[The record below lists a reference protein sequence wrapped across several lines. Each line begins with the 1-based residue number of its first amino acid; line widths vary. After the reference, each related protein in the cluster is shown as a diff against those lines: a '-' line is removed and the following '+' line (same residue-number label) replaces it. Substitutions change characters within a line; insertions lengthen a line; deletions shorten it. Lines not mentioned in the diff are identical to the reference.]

1 MIMKRVAKPLHT
13 CTLSEL
19 QEGALGEIVA
29 IDNEGIFEQIGAH
42 VGMSVIVLK
51 RAVASLV
58 QIGTG
63 QLEVPKEICD
73 HILVKSLANAGE

>member
-1 MIMKRVAKPLHT
+1 MTLKTNKT

-19 QEGALGEIVA
+19 QEGTLGEIVA

-42 VGMSVIVLK
+42 VGMTVVVLK
-51 RAVASLV
+51 RAVASLI

-63 QLEVPKEICD
+63 QLEVPQEICD
-73 HILVKSLANAGE
+73 HIRVVPLVSASQ